1 MKIQEVVAQF
11 RAQIASRIELPLDK
25 VIINVYENS
34 SGVQFT
40 LEEFISQYNPE
51 DIQKGQA
58 NFIFSIN
65 TGQKAVARFILQ
77 DMINCSGIIINSD
90 VFVSKSLINK
100 GVGTLINKFCID
112 FCKYYGYGIIQAT
125 DKEANEFQRKIFI
138 KNGWTKIADFVNPKS
153 LNKINVWM
161 YFLN

>member
-1 MKIQEVVAQF
+1 MKIQEVIAQF
-11 RAQIASRIELPLDK
+11 RAQIANKIELPLDK
-25 VIINVYENS
+25 LIINIYENS

-40 LEEFISQYNPE
+40 LEEFINQYNPE

-65 TGQKAVARFILQ
+65 SGQKAVARFILQ

-90 VFVSKSLINK
+90 VFVSKFLQNK
-100 GVGTLINKFCID
+100 GIGGLINKFCID

-125 DKEANEFQRKIFI
+125 DKEVNEFQKKVFI
-138 KNGWTKIADFVNPKS
+138 KNGWSKIADFINPKS

>member
-1 MKIQEVVAQF
+1 MKIQEVIAQF
-11 RAQIASRIELPLDK
+11 RAEIASRIELPLDK
-25 VIINVYENS
+25 VIINIYENS

-40 LEEFISQYNPE
+40 LEEFINQYNPE

-90 VFVSKSLINK
+90 VFVSKSLTNK
-100 GVGTLINKFCID
+100 GIGGLINKFCID

-125 DKEANEFQRKIFI
+125 DKDINEFQKKVFI
-138 KNGWTKIADFVNPKS
+138 KNGWTKVADFINPKS
-153 LNKINVWM
+153 LNRINVWM